1 MELDLILV
9 PFMEQEYSKLSKKHQ
24 KLYINILELDDVVLL
39 DWLHDRAEVPVE
51 FQELVTQIQDH
62 MRS

>member
-1 MELDLILV
+1 MDLILV

-24 KLYINILELDDVVLL
+24 KLYINILEYDDVVLL

-51 FQELVTQIQDH
+51 LQELVALIQGH

>member
-1 MELDLILV
+1 
-9 PFMEQEYSKLSKKHQ
+9 MEQEYSKLSKKHQ
-24 KLYINILELDDVVLL
+24 KLYINILEYDDVVLL

-51 FQELVTQIQDH
+51 LQEVVALIQGH